1 MLSSAFSSGNSCS
14 FLASRTLHALALD
27 GHAPSI
33 FLELNRYGV
42 PYVAVGASVVWGV
55 VAYAS
60 LSHGAFQVSSPD
72 LQRRMVMTSISFIL
86 KAFLWLV
93 SLATTSGIISW
104 VVLCWTYL
112 RFFNALKVQNISR
125 NSLPYSSPWQPYI
138 TVRIFQT

>member
-60 LSHGAFQVSSPD
+60 LSHGAFQVS
-72 LQRRMVMTSISFIL
+72 
-86 KAFLWLV
+86 
-93 SLATTSGIISW
+93 
-104 VVLCWTYL
+104 
-112 RFFNALKVQNISR
+112 FF
-125 NSLPYSSPWQPYI
+125 
-138 TVRIFQT
+138 